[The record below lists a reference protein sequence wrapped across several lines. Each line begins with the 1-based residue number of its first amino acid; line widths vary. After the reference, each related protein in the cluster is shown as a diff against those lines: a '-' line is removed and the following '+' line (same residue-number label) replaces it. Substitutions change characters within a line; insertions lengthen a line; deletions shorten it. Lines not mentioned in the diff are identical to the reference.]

1 VPDAVSLTL
10 ALVLLAASLAAAAI
24 RPRLLPDWL
33 AAGAGAGVLV
43 ALGVIAPS
51 GAWDVIS
58 DLGPTLGLLIALL
71 VLAAPALS
79 TPALR

>member
-1 VPDAVSLTL
+1 MPDAVSLTL

-33 AAGAGAGVLV
+33 AAGAGAVLLV
-43 ALGVIAPS
+43 ALGAIDLS

-58 DLGPTLGLLIALL
+58 DLVRRSG
-71 VLAAPALS
+71 S
-79 TPALR
+79 